1 MPRDDKEGHTDTY
14 QRQQQDKQPATK
26 KPEETDALKLKKAWE
41 IAIAPS
47 KQLPMQAIMMYMSGN
62 SLQIF
67 SIMMVL
73 MLFKGPIQGLINT
86 NAAFAKYESPST
98 RARLVGV
105 KAVYVLMQLLLLALG
120 VWKVNGMGLLPYV
133 PTIKCLCCVFILIQ
147 YTELRDRIGS
157 HGSRSASLW
166 NGHSLHSSDITSG
179 EDTLEMNTDSVVLLA
194 HLMVIQCIKLYLLSY
209 AWISSYISRSH
220 ICTY

>member
-1 MPRDDKEGHTDTY
+1 MSALPPPPPPQWVVALNSPMPRPTKAANSIPDPPGFSSSSTRGGKQVSLHSADKIVIRADRGTY
-14 QRQQQDKQPATK
+14 QRQQQDKQPSAK
-26 KPEETDALKLKKAWE
+26 RPEETDALKLKKAWE

-86 NAAFAKYESPST
+86 NAAFAKYETPST
-98 RARLVGV
+98 RGRLLGV

-120 VWKVNGMGLLPYV
+120 VWKVNGMGLLP
-133 PTIKCLCCVFILIQ
+133 T
-147 YTELRDRIGS
+147 T
-157 HGSRSASLW
+157 RSDWLAWES
-166 NGHSLHSSDITSG
+166 
-179 EDTLEMNTDSVVLLA
+179 ERQPLERA
-194 HLMVIQCIKLYLLSY
+194 YFAFK
-209 AWISSYISRSH
+209 
-220 ICTY
+220 

>member
-1 MPRDDKEGHTDTY
+1 MGIPQEIEEERSADKD
-14 QRQQQDKQPATK
+14 QRQQQDKQQATK
-26 KPEETDALKLKKAWE
+26 KPEDTDALKLKKAWE

-86 NAAFAKYESPST
+86 NAAFAKYETPST

-105 KAVYVLMQLLLLALG
+105 KAVYVLMQLLLFALG

-133 PTIKCLCCVFILIQ
+133 PFEQISSHRDYLLTLLI
-147 YTELRDRIGS
+147 ELQDRTGS
-157 HGSRSASLW
+157 LGNPNASPWNEPFSRS
-166 NGHSLHSSDITSG
+166 SDTCSA
-179 EDTLEMNTDSVVLLA
+179 E
-194 HLMVIQCIKLYLLSY
+194 VIK
-209 AWISSYISRSH
+209 A
-220 ICTY
+220 